1 MVYVLCFLP
10 DLIKYLL
17 LFVSNMTK
25 CLPTSLPKCPLPLV
39 FVPPTVYSWEENWQ
53 NIKVHFSNVLPQFEA
68 LKLAHASLQWK
79 LSFGGQHRKTPVREA
94 PPKLAQK
101 AFGHCPNSDY
111 TPPALKRA
119 LWGTFFLGRFEQIC
133 QITVLTVHKCTK
145 HPGKP

>member
-53 NIKVHFSNVLPQFEA
+53 NIKVHFSNVLTQFEA

-111 TPPALKRA
+111 TPPRTQT
-119 LWGTFFLGRFEQIC
+119 GTLGHFFPAWFERLC
-133 QITVLTVHKCTK
+133 QITILRVCKCHKESW
-145 HPGKP
+145 